1 MRCARSSS
9 GSEPTSRTVHE
20 DGLGDDMRER
30 TEGRVVVASDVALRA
45 AYLATYSKP
54 SHGSRYVRMPAT
66 LVRIPLTRCEADE
79 LTFGM
84 MTFSFP
90 STMP

>member
-54 SHGSRYVRMPAT
+54 SHGSRYVRMPT
-66 LVRIPLTRCEADE
+66 KPLSLSPTRSKTDE

-84 MTFSFP
+84 MTSSFP